1 MTVLLGHELDRPS
14 WILLLDGLLSSI
26 GHYGTPYAILIFGL
40 VFADVLKTP
49 LQKRLCKLSFFA
61 PVVAMCAIYPVYP
74 ELKAD
79 YKVLALWVTPYILG
93 ANLLMIVSTWRE
105 KRPAIKSQKLLTTI
119 VVVPMTSFALVTNI
133 WLEAIGIAGV
143 WNYNPWII
151 GVQFLLFVYIAIR
164 YGFLGVQVRVEKQRR
179 DSTMKAVASGTLL
192 LNHAIKNEIAKID
205 LLAGRLKNNVPEF
218 YAKPHEDIDLVL
230 RSTRHV
236 LELSAR
242 IQQKL
247 DILDLEPS
255 EFWISDCAEQAVKL
269 LEPLLESKGAGIVK
283 QFDIDLKVVGDSVH
297 IRETIANIVKNA
309 LEAMDNGGTVL
320 LKTYRTRRDAYL
332 DITDTGKG
340 IEKAK
345 RALVFDPF
353 YSTKGRAGNYG
364 LGLTYCYN
372 VMQKHGGSIS
382 VKSRPG
388 QGTTFTL
395 AFPMRRVVAFAS
407 AAPPSDRLHHPEK
420 AYGQN

>member
-1 MTVLLGHELDRPS
+1 MLGHEIDRPP
-14 WILLLDGLLSSI
+14 WILLLDGWLSSI
-26 GHYGTPYAILIFGL
+26 GHYGTPYSILIFGL
-40 VFADVLKTP
+40 VFADVPKSPLK
-49 LQKRLCKLSFFA
+49 KRLSKLLFFA
-61 PVVAMCAIYPVYP
+61 PVVAMYLMYPVYP
-74 ELKAD
+74 ELQAD
-79 YKVLALWVTPYILG
+79 YKVLSLWVTPYIIG
-93 ANLLMIVSTWRE
+93 SNLIMIVSTWRE

-119 VVVPMTSFALVTNI
+119 VVVPMTSFALITNI
-133 WLEAIGIAGV
+133 WLEAVGIVGV

-151 GVQFLLFVYIAIR
+151 GAQFLLFVYIAIR

-205 LLAGRLKNNVPEF
+205 LLATGLKDNVPAH
-218 YAKPHEDIDLVL
+218 YAKPREDIDLVL

-255 EFWISDCAEQAVKL
+255 EFWLSECAEQAVEL
-269 LEPLLESKGAGIVK
+269 LKPLIESKGAGIIK
-283 QFDIDLKVVGDSVH
+283 QFDVDLKMVGDSVH

-309 LEAMDNGGTVL
+309 LEALDAGGTVL
-320 LKTYRTRRDAYL
+320 LKAYRTRRTAYL

-353 YSTKGRAGNYG
+353 YSTKGRTGNYG

-395 AFPMRRVVAFAS
+395 SFPMKRVACVSTF
-407 AAPPSDRLHHPEK
+407 PSVRSSNPSREGGIWTKL
-420 AYGQN
+420 N